1 MSGDK
6 PLTGVRK
13 RQQIADTNKQ
23 ILIWAGIASSLVVIC
38 VVVAINFIQ
47 DIAYQVK
54 VNSELS
60 NTASNLSNSVN
71 NIPTLIKNVGNLS
84 TNQSLNLQ
92 NVNSYTDSNGNNQII
107 PAQQVVLY
115 AMPTSNDATSLAVS
129 LQNLLSSAGVSVT
142 QISMQ
147 ADASATQ
154 APAPAPAST
163 TAATGAATGGTA
175 SGPNLEE
182 SNSPKAQPT
191 KFTVVISGNPNSGV
205 VQKALKTL
213 ENMTRVIKVN
223 LITTQAGTTTI
234 QATAYFTP
242 RVDYKTGTEEVKP

>member
-1 MSGDK
+1 MSSDK

-92 NVNSYTDSNGNNQII
+92 NVNWSEEKI
-107 PAQQVVLY
+107 VVKILSKLNSDFV
-115 AMPTSNDATSLAVS
+115 PGKW
-129 LQNLLSSAGVSVT
+129 LL
-142 QISMQ
+142 
-147 ADASATQ
+147 
-154 APAPAPAST
+154 
-163 TAATGAATGGTA
+163 
-175 SGPNLEE
+175 
-182 SNSPKAQPT
+182 
-191 KFTVVISGNPNSGV
+191 
-205 VQKALKTL
+205 
-213 ENMTRVIKVN
+213 IKEREKK
-223 LITTQAGTTTI
+223 TTI
-234 QATAYFTP
+234 
-242 RVDYKTGTEEVKP
+242 

>member
-47 DIAYQVK
+47 DITYQVK

-142 QISMQ
+142 QISMLTDTTAAQ
-147 ADASATQ
+147 T
-154 APAPAPAST
+154 PAPAPTMT
-163 TAATGAATGGTA
+163 TSGAPTEGSATG
-175 SGPNLEE
+175 PNIEE
-182 SNSPKAQPT
+182 TNSPKARPT
-191 KFTVVISGNPNSGV
+191 KFTVVISGNPNSGA